1 MISMKI
7 DITAEIEAVGEN
19 MKQLEIYA
27 KKCEEKLKDK
37 IYHLM
42 ERPVKNAVQWNITKM
57 N

>member
-7 DITAEIEAVGEN
+7 DITAEIEAVDEN

-42 ERPVKNAVQWNITKM
+42 ERHVKNAVQWNIAKM